1 MDRTGRSRAGS
12 RGPALGAPPLDQP
25 RRVTYTARAD
35 VGSRVAG
42 GGAARGVRGTI
53 LPPPL
58 LNDTRGGRQGFPFSV
73 LMELQNLRDLMLGN
87 VFGPEDGA
95 HWV

>member
-1 MDRTGRSRAGS
+1 MAENVELSTDADSYFRTLPGTDYPQARVQSYPRIANTIVELREERAKLTQYFDS
-12 RGPALGAPPLDQP
+12 
-25 RRVTYTARAD
+25 
-35 VGSRVAG
+35 
-42 GGAARGVRGTI
+42 
-53 LPPPL
+53 L

>member
-1 MDRTGRSRAGS
+1 MSENAELSQEADSYFRTLQGKDY
-12 RGPALGAPPLDQP
+12 PQALVQNYP
-25 RRVTYTARAD
+25 RIAN
-35 VGSRVAG
+35 
-42 GGAARGVRGTI
+42 TI
-53 LPPPL
+53 VELREERTKLTQYFDSL

-73 LMELQNLRDLMLGN
+73 LMDLQNLRDLMLGN